1 MDSNLLNN
9 LIKNALNR
17 ATLRTKAILTGLV
30 IALSISAI
38 TSLVIFQ
45 IAESYLTNQRIAIA
59 TSQISVAS
67 RLAAQSI
74 YDGNSPLDSLLTA
87 SNTFPNAQTAIRQ
100 NDEWFVSKAGFD
112 IDEIPDEIIDL
123 VTEGSPARSRI
134 MFGESPAIAI
144 GIPITIND
152 EVKFQFIGVVT
163 TLELQR
169 TLSLLQN
176 VLLAGVLFSSI
187 GGAFVGFWLSRRVSE
202 PLHDVSEAA
211 QRIAFG
217 DLTIQIATPSEPDL
231 KNIADTFNFMTK
243 SLQNRIAREARF
255 GAVVSH
261 ELKSPLTAIRG
272 ATDLL
277 DGMRDELPQ
286 KASLSLD
293 ILNERVRYFER
304 ILNDLIEISR
314 YESGTVQA
322 NLEELAVQP
331 LLNALLDRDQRVHIE
346 LIDSTSTK
354 HSIALVDSKR
364 FQQVFEN
371 LVSNADAY
379 AHGLSAIRIEESEQ
393 QIFIHF
399 DDSGIGI
406 SNDIEIAIF
415 DPFFRAPQHSAHP
428 GSGLGLTISKEHAN
442 IMGGDLIVSKS
453 PDGGARFS
461 LQLRRPKDHL

>member
-1 MDSNLLNN
+1 MDSNLLND
-9 LIKNALNR
+9 LITNALNR
-17 ATLRTKAILTGLV
+17 ATLRTKAVLTGLM
-30 IALSISAI
+30 IALSIAAI
-38 TSLVIFQ
+38 TSLAIFQ

-59 TSQISVAS
+59 TSQVSVAS
-67 RLAAQSI
+67 RLVAQAI
-74 YDGNSPLDSLLTA
+74 YDGNTPLDSLLTA

-100 NDEWFVSKAGFD
+100 NNEWFVSKAGFD
-112 IDEIPDEIIDL
+112 IDEIPREIVNL
-123 VTEGSPARSRI
+123 VTEGTPARSVI
-134 MFGESPAIAI
+134 TFGENPAIAI
-144 GIPITIND
+144 AIPILIND
-152 EVKFQFIGVVT
+152 ATRYQFVGVVPT
-163 TLELQR
+163 DELQR

-176 VLLAGVLFSSI
+176 VLLAGVIFSSI

-202 PLHDVSEAA
+202 PLHNVSEAA

-277 DGMRDELPQ
+277 DGMRNELPK
-286 KASLSLD
+286 KATLSID

-322 NLEELAVQP
+322 NLEELAIQP
-331 LLNALLDRDQRVHIE
+331 LLNALLNRDQRAHIQ
-346 LIDSTSTK
+346 LIDSSSSK

-364 FQQVFEN
+364 FQQIFEN

-379 AHGLSAIRIEESEQ
+379 AQGLSAIRIEESGK
-393 QIFIHF
+393 QIIIHF
-399 DDSGIGI
+399 DDAGIGI
-406 SNDIEIAIF
+406 SKDIENVIF

-442 IMGGDLIVSKS
+442 IMGGDLTVVKS

-461 LQLRRPKDHL
+461 LFLRRPEDLS

>member
-1 MDSNLLNN
+1 MDSNLLSN

-38 TSLVIFQ
+38 TSLAIFQ

-74 YDGNSPLDSLLTA
+74 YDGNDPLDSLLTA

-123 VTEGSPARSRI
+123 VSEGSPARSRI

-152 EVKFQFIGVVT
+152 AVKYQFIGVVT

-169 TLSLLQN
+169 TLGLLQN

-277 DGMRDELPQ
+277 DGMRNELPQ
-286 KASLSLD
+286 KATLSLD

-354 HSIALVDSKR
+354 HSISLVDSKR
-364 FQQVFEN
+364 FQQIFEN
-371 LVSNADAY
+371 LASNAAAY
-379 AHGLSAIRIEESEQ
+379 ANGLSAIRIEESEQ
-393 QIFIHF
+393 KIVIHF

-406 SNDIEIAIF
+406 SDDIEIAIF

-461 LQLRRPKDHL
+461 LHLRRAKDHS

>member
-1 MDSNLLNN
+1 MQNN

-38 TSLVIFQ
+38 TSLAIFQ

-59 TSQISVAS
+59 TSQISAAS
-67 RLAAQSI
+67 RIAAQSI

-112 IDEIPDEIIDL
+112 VDEIPDEIIDL
-123 VTEGSPARSRI
+123 ITEGSPARSRI

-144 GIPITIND
+144 GIPITINSAV
-152 EVKFQFIGVVT
+152 EYQFIGVVT

-243 SLQNRIAREARF
+243 SLQSRIAREARF

-277 DGMRDELPQ
+277 DGMRNELPQ
-286 KASLSLD
+286 KATLSLD

-314 YESGTVQA
+314 YESGTVKA

-354 HSIALVDSKR
+354 HSIALVDTKR

-393 QIFIHF
+393 QIIIHF

-406 SNDIEIAIF
+406 SNEIEIAIF

-453 PDGGARFS
+453 PNGGARFS
-461 LQLRRPKDHL
+461 LQLRRPKVHL

>member
-1 MDSNLLNN
+1 M
-9 LIKNALNR
+9 
-17 ATLRTKAILTGLV
+17 
-30 IALSISAI
+30 IALSISAV
-38 TSLVIFQ
+38 TSLAIFQ

-59 TSQISVAS
+59 TSQVSVAS
-67 RLAAQSI
+67 RLVAQAI
-74 YDGNSPLDSLLTA
+74 YNGNTPLDSLLTA
-87 SNTFPNAQTAIRQ
+87 SNTFANAQTAIRQ

-112 IDEIPDEIIDL
+112 IEEIPNEIIDL
-123 VTEGSPARSRI
+123 VNQGNPVRSVI
-134 MFGESPAIAI
+134 SFGGNPAIAI
-144 GIPITIND
+144 AIPISIND
-152 EVKFQFIGVVT
+152 ATNYQFVGVVA

-176 VLLAGVLFSSI
+176 VLLAGVIFSSV

-277 DGMRDELPQ
+277 DGMRSELPK
-286 KASLSLD
+286 KATLSID

-322 NLEELAVQP
+322 NLEELAIQP
-331 LLNALLDRDQRVHIE
+331 LLKALLNRDQRAHIQ
-346 LIDSTSTK
+346 LIDSSSTK

-364 FQQVFEN
+364 FQQIFQN
-371 LVSNADAY
+371 LVSNAETY
-379 AHGLSAIRIEESEQ
+379 AHGLSAIRIEESEE
-393 QIFIHF
+393 QIIIHF

-406 SNDIEIAIF
+406 PNDIEHVIF

-442 IMGGDLIVSKS
+442 IMGGDLNVSKS

-461 LQLRRPKDHL
+461 LHLRRPKDNS

>member
-38 TSLVIFQ
+38 TSLAIFQ
-45 IAESYLTNQRIAIA
+45 IAESYLMNQRIAIA

-123 VTEGSPARSRI
+123 VTEGSPSRSRI

-152 EVKFQFIGVVT
+152 EAKFQFIGVVT

-293 ILNERVRYFER
+293 ILDERVRYFER

-314 YESGTVQA
+314 YESGTIQA

-331 LLNALLDRDQRVHIE
+331 LLNALLDRDQRAHIQ

-379 AHGLSAIRIEESEQ
+379 AHGLSAIRIEESEH
-393 QIFIHF
+393 QIIIHF

>member
-1 MDSNLLNN
+1 MDSNLLSN
-9 LIKNALNR
+9 LTKNVLNQ
-17 ATLRTKAILTGLV
+17 ATLRTKAVLTGLM
-30 IALSISAI
+30 IALSISAV
-38 TSLVIFQ
+38 TSLAIFQ
-45 IAESYLTNQRIAIA
+45 IAQSYLTNQRIAIA
-59 TSQISVAS
+59 TSQVSVAS
-67 RLAAQSI
+67 RLVAQAI
-74 YDGNSPLDSLLTA
+74 YDGNTPLDSLLTA

-112 IDEIPDEIIDL
+112 IEDIPNEIINL
-123 VTEGSPARSRI
+123 VANGNPARSI
-134 MFGESPAIAI
+134 IKFGGNHAIAI
-144 GIPITIND
+144 AIPISIND
-152 EVKFQFIGVVT
+152 AAKYQFVGVVP

-176 VLLAGVLFSSI
+176 VLLAGVTFSMV

-211 QRIAFG
+211 QRIASG

-231 KNIADTFNFMTK
+231 KNIADTFNSMTK

-277 DGMRDELPQ
+277 DGMRNELPQ
-286 KASLSLD
+286 KATLSVD

-322 NLEELAVQP
+322 NLEELAIQP
-331 LLNALLDRDQRVHIE
+331 LLNALLNRNQRANIQ
-346 LIDSTSTK
+346 LIDSSNTK

-364 FQQVFEN
+364 FQQIFEN
-371 LVSNADAY
+371 LVANADAY
-379 AHGLSAIRIEESEQ
+379 AHGLSAIRIEESKEQ
-393 QIFIHF
+393 IVIHF

-406 SNDIEIAIF
+406 SNGIENEIF

-428 GSGLGLTISKEHAN
+428 GSGLGLTISKEHAS
-442 IMGGDLIVSKS
+442 IMGGDLNVSKS
-453 PDGGARFS
+453 PYGGARFS
-461 LQLRRPKDHL
+461 LHLQRPKDHS

>member
-1 MDSNLLNN
+1 MDSNLLSN
-9 LIKNALNR
+9 LIKNALHR

-30 IALSISAI
+30 IALSISAF
-38 TSLVIFQ
+38 TSLAIFQ

-74 YDGNSPLDSLLTA
+74 YDGNTPLDSLLTA

-112 IDEIPDEIIDL
+112 IDEIPDEVIDL

-152 EVKFQFIGVVT
+152 AVKYQFIGVVT

-169 TLSLLQN
+169 TLSLLQS

-277 DGMRDELPQ
+277 DGMRNELPQ
-286 KASLSLD
+286 KATLSLD

-364 FQQVFEN
+364 FQQIFEN

-393 QIFIHF
+393 QIVIHF

>member
-1 MDSNLLNN
+1 MDSNLLSN
-9 LIKNALNR
+9 LIKNALHR

-30 IALSISAI
+30 IALSISAF
-38 TSLVIFQ
+38 TSLAIFQ

-74 YDGNSPLDSLLTA
+74 YDGNTPLDSLLTA

-112 IDEIPDEIIDL
+112 IDEIPDEVIDL
-123 VTEGSPARSRI
+123 VTEGSPARARI

-152 EVKFQFIGVVT
+152 AVKYQFIGVVT

-277 DGMRDELPQ
+277 DGMRNELPQ
-286 KASLSLD
+286 KATLSLD

-331 LLNALLDRDQRVHIE
+331 LLNALLDRDKRVHIE

-354 HSIALVDSKR
+354 HSISLVDSKR
-364 FQQVFEN
+364 FQQIFEN
-371 LVSNADAY
+371 LASNAAAY
-379 AHGLSAIRIEESEQ
+379 ANGLSAIRIEESEQ
-393 QIFIHF
+393 QIVIHF

-406 SNDIEIAIF
+406 SDDIEIAIF

-461 LQLRRPKDHL
+461 LHLRRPKDNS

>member
-1 MDSNLLNN
+1 MQNN

-38 TSLVIFQ
+38 TSLAIFQ

-59 TSQISVAS
+59 TSQISAAS
-67 RLAAQSI
+67 RIAAQSI

-112 IDEIPDEIIDL
+112 VDEIPDEIIDL
-123 VTEGSPARSRI
+123 ITEGSPARSRI

-144 GIPITIND
+144 GIPITINSAV
-152 EVKFQFIGVVT
+152 EYQFIGVVT

-243 SLQNRIAREARF
+243 SLQSRIAREARF

-277 DGMRDELPQ
+277 DGMRNELPQ
-286 KASLSLD
+286 KATLSLD

-314 YESGTVQA
+314 YESGTVKA

-393 QIFIHF
+393 QIIIHF

-406 SNDIEIAIF
+406 SNEIEIAIF

-453 PDGGARFS
+453 PNGGARFS
-461 LQLRRPKDHL
+461 LQLRRPKVHL

>member
-1 MDSNLLNN
+1 LQNN

-38 TSLVIFQ
+38 TSLAIFQ

-59 TSQISVAS
+59 TSQISAAS
-67 RLAAQSI
+67 RIAAQSI

-112 IDEIPDEIIDL
+112 VDEIPDEIIDL
-123 VTEGSPARSRI
+123 ITEGSPARSRI

-144 GIPITIND
+144 GIPITINSAV
-152 EVKFQFIGVVT
+152 EYQFIGVVT

-243 SLQNRIAREARF
+243 SLQSRIAREARF

-277 DGMRDELPQ
+277 DGMRNELPQ
-286 KASLSLD
+286 KATLSLD

-314 YESGTVQA
+314 YESGTVKA

-393 QIFIHF
+393 QIIIHF

-406 SNDIEIAIF
+406 SNEIEIAIF

-453 PDGGARFS
+453 PNGGARFS
-461 LQLRRPKDHL
+461 LQLRRPKVHL

>member
-1 MDSNLLNN
+1 LQNN

-38 TSLVIFQ
+38 TSLAIFQ

-59 TSQISVAS
+59 TSQISAAS
-67 RLAAQSI
+67 RIAAQSI

-112 IDEIPDEIIDL
+112 VDEIPDEIIDL
-123 VTEGSPARSRI
+123 ITEGSPARSRI

-144 GIPITIND
+144 GIPITINGAV
-152 EVKFQFIGVVT
+152 EYQFIGVVT

-243 SLQNRIAREARF
+243 SLQSRIAREARF

-277 DGMRDELPQ
+277 DGMRNELPQ
-286 KASLSLD
+286 KATLSLD

-314 YESGTVQA
+314 YESGTVKA

-354 HSIALVDSKR
+354 HSIALVDTKR

-393 QIFIHF
+393 QIIIHF

-406 SNDIEIAIF
+406 SNEIEIAIF

-453 PDGGARFS
+453 PNGGARFS
-461 LQLRRPKDHL
+461 LQLRRPKVHL